1 MLYIEVSPDKV
12 SGDLFPG
19 LRKWIDDQNEHR
31 GQSIRVVMAVEDD
44 IPMGVMAYANG
55 QILYIYVPEES
66 RRGGVGTALLKRAV
80 LESKGS
86 VVSAKVHPSNVDGL
100 CFMLKCGF
108 AIDGVVIGL
117 DNVRYHRMTNNIVVV
132 HTPPEEKH
140 LETFVTNVPIFLS
153 MAEGNF

>member
-1 MLYIEVSPDKV
+1 MLYIEVSPDKI
-12 SGDLFPG
+12 SADLFPG

-31 GQSIRVVMAVEDD
+31 SQPLRIVMAVEDD
-44 IPMGVMAYANG
+44 NPMGIMVYADG
-55 QILYIYVPEES
+55 QILYIYVPTES
-66 RRGGVGTALLKRAV
+66 RRGGVGSALLRRAV

-86 VVSAKVHPSNVDGL
+86 LVTAKVHPSNVDGL

-108 AIDGVVIGL
+108 AIDGGIIGL

-140 LETFVTNVPIFLS
+140 LETFVSNVPIFLS